1 MTQEIKSPVN
11 PAPKPVADHMGLGRT
26 SGQRSAE
33 MVAGL
38 RYELN
43 PSTITNALSRM
54 MGRVIAR
61 SLLAMV
67 GNSRRSQ
74 FNFITARSAVFSK
87 LAKDNLPKD
96 GILAEIA
103 AGFNPRGIQIA
114 LDMPTVKVIEVD
126 LPDVVR
132 EKEQRLRR
140 SREVTVPDNIHWE
153 AADLSNTALSVPLHD
168 QKVNVV
174 TAEGLNPYFTPADI
188 TRIAKHIRECLAP
201 GGVYIS
207 DVGLQTGRQ
216 SIDGSAT
223 RYFSRQAGTFLGIV
237 DDPEAGRKLL
247 LDAGYPR
254 AEVYLCSQMAEEL
267 KLPTP
272 VVDVACIVV
281 GYA

>member
-1 MTQEIKSPVN
+1 
-11 PAPKPVADHMGLGRT
+11 MGHGRT

-38 RYELN
+38 RYELM
-43 PSTITNALSRM
+43 PSPITNALSRM

-61 SLLAMV
+61 SLMAMV

-74 FNFITARSAVFSK
+74 FNFITARSAVFAK
-87 LAKDNLPKD
+87 LAKDNLPKE
-96 GILAEIA
+96 GVLAEIA
-103 AGFNPRGIQIA
+103 AGFNPRGINIA
-114 LDMPTVKVIEVD
+114 LEMPTVKVIEID

-140 SREVTVPDNIHWE
+140 SRDVKVPDNIKWE

-174 TAEGLNPYFTPADI
+174 TAEGLNPYFSPADI
-188 TRIAKHIRECLAP
+188 TRIARHIRESLVP
-201 GGVYIS
+201 GGVYIA
-207 DVGLQTGRQ
+207 DIGLQTGRQ
-216 SIDGSAT
+216 ELDGSAT

-237 DDPEAGRKLL
+237 EKPEDGRQLM
-247 LDAGYPR
+247 LDAGYSR
-254 AEVYLCSQMAEEL
+254 AEVYLCSQMADEL
-267 KLPTP
+267 GLPTP
-272 VVDVACIVV
+272 IVDVACIAV